1 MIANG
6 YKYPGRSLVAFA
18 LILAAT
24 FISAGC
30 KSERSEQPAAANTP
44 NNNLSPSPTSSVV
57 SVESAAPK
65 PATTTPTLVANSSS
79 PSPRRGA
86 VSNENEPAVS
96 PATTPLPQKSQ
107 RDLSTALPYPGTGSG
122 VGPGNGGGGIDN
134 PNRIRRDPS
143 TIDYNQIFSGRD
155 VDQRAHVLEKPD
167 PGYTAAARRDE
178 ITGTV
183 VLGFVLAANGQ
194 VTDIKVM
201 NGLPDGLTE
210 LAVAAAKRVK
220 FKPAMIN
227 GRAVST
233 YMQLEYN
240 FNLY

>member
-18 LILAAT
+18 LILAAI
-24 FISAGC
+24 FISVAC
-30 KSERSEQPAAANTP
+30 KSERSEQQAAANTA

-57 SVESAAPK
+57 SVESPAPK
-65 PATTTPTLVANSSS
+65 PATTTPSPVAPSSS
-79 PSPRRGA
+79 PPPRRGA
-86 VSNENEPAVS
+86 VTNENELAVS
-96 PATTPLPQKSQ
+96 PATTPRPQKSQ
-107 RDLSTALPYPGTGSG
+107 GDLSTALPYPGTGSG
-122 VGPGNGGGGIDN
+122 VGPGHGGGGIDN
-134 PNRIRRDPS
+134 PNRIWRDPS
-143 TIDYNQIFSGRD
+143 KIDYNQVFSGRD
-155 VDQRAHVLEKPD
+155 VDQRARVLEKPE
-167 PGYTAAARRDE
+167 PGYTAAARKDE

-183 VLGFVLAANGQ
+183 VLGVVFAANGQ
-194 VTDIKVM
+194 VTDIKVI

-227 GRAVST
+227 GRAVSM
-233 YMQLEYN
+233 YIQLEYN